1 MDSSAEF
8 CGARAEPSIDC
19 REYRASSLMDF
30 YRAERI
36 RVLFMRQG
44 LSVESTASADS
55 RVNAS
60 MDDEME
66 IVNDENVFLERSSV
80 SDRGGRGT
88 F

>member
-8 CGARAEPSIDC
+8 CGAHAEPSIDC
-19 REYRASSLMDF
+19 REYRTSSLMDF

-36 RVLFMRQG
+36 RVLSMWHG
-44 LSVESTASADS
+44 LSEESTASADS

-66 IVNDENVFLERSSV
+66 IVNDENVPLEKSSV
-80 SDRGGRGT
+80 SNKGGRGT